1 MDTET
6 ENPII
11 ELLKSADAP
20 MRTSDFLAHG
30 INRMA
35 LSRLERMGEI
45 ERVGHG
51 LYRLPDTASMFAD
64 WAALSSRYPDIV
76 IMTQSAA
83 TFHRTT
89 QDLVGAIHVA
99 RPSKVIIDPVTNERK
114 IDAKSTKIASP
125 VTVRVARLQQTEE
138 HDPFSY
144 GIETHMIEGIPVRI
158 TNLERTLVDMFRFSA
173 MNPSLRKGGH
183 ISEESFIVCL
193 ERTLQRRDFSMNRLS
208 EYARKAGVR
217 QHLSPLV
224 KSMNHIVSQMPEDE
238 LPAHRGQ

>member
-1 MDTET
+1 MTEP

-11 ELLKSADAP
+11 DLLKSSDSP
-20 MRTSDFLAHG
+20 MRTSDFLSRG

-35 LSRLERMGEI
+35 LSRLERTGEI
-45 ERVGHG
+45 ERVGRG
-51 LYRLPDTASMFAD
+51 LYRLPNTVSMYAD

-83 TFHRTT
+83 TFHGTT
-89 QDLVGAIHVA
+89 QDLVGAIHIA
-99 RPSKVIIDPVTNERK
+99 RPSRVSIDPETNERK
-114 IDAKSTKIASP
+114 VDVKSTKISSP
-125 VTVRVARLQQTEE
+125 VAVRLARLQQSDNQ
-138 HDPFSY
+138 DPFSY
-144 GIETHMIEGIPVRI
+144 GIDTHMIEGIPVRI

-193 ERTLQRRDFSMNRLS
+193 ERTLQHRDFSVSRLS
-208 EYARKAGVR
+208 EYARKSDVR

-224 KSMNHIVSQMPEDE
+224 KSMNHIVSQLPEDDLSTHLE
-238 LPAHRGQ
+238 R